1 MATLV
6 AEGVLKEGS
15 KNRDNQHHTAGR
27 IVHEVGLM
35 MFISMVFDQAVRRGF
50 DAAKVAQAPPDPEPL
65 SWEQPHAHARG
76 VPPAEEPVWATI
88 PGCTVPLVGAEEPSP
103 GTAVDRA
110 KEYKELMEKGG
121 AEITEEERADWR
133 MRSSSEEQYTIRSA
147 SSLQPPGDGRDEPA
161 AAGDWTPANGEAD
174 AGAVLAVLMPNGM
187 LCDACSIAAH
197 AAESTGDCDLKEDC
211 PDCAN
216 CYRIVQVVSVDAPM
230 AEDDDADPDPVHTVA
245 VVDGRSYCTPFSLYA
260 ESVDAV
266 IYAPSGR
273 NLGRTWNE
281 LSDTQRQQFRARY
294 ERARVANSEL
304 ETREL
309 DLSEEQYVYLG
320 VALTEAQVDGI
331 LAEVGS
337 DLDRRHGA
345 IDQDIDSLRGDAIGC
360 DGCSFFDNTSLLA
373 VVEYAMGKYD
383 DELEEFQKTSFVKR
397 AAFAW

>member
-1 MATLV
+1 M
-6 AEGVLKEGS
+6 
-15 KNRDNQHHTAGR
+15 H
-27 IVHEVGLM
+27 
-35 MFISMVFDQAVRRGF
+35 
-50 DAAKVAQAPPDPEPL
+50 
-65 SWEQPHAHARG
+65 
-76 VPPAEEPVWATI
+76 
-88 PGCTVPLVGAEEPSP
+88 
-103 GTAVDRA
+103 
-110 KEYKELMEKGG
+110 
-121 AEITEEERADWR
+121 
-133 MRSSSEEQYTIRSA
+133 
-147 SSLQPPGDGRDEPA
+147 
-161 AAGDWTPANGEAD
+161 NG
-174 AGAVLAVLMPNGM
+174 
-187 LCDACSIAAH
+187 
-197 AAESTGDCDLKEDC
+197 
-211 PDCAN
+211 
-216 CYRIVQVVSVDAPM
+216 
-230 AEDDDADPDPVHTVA
+230 
-245 VVDGRSYCTPFSLYA
+245 SYCTPFSLYA

-331 LAEVGS
+331 LAEVGT

-345 IDQDIDSLRGDAIGC
+345 IDQDIDPLRGDAIGC